1 MPWGIVSSQAGWS
14 TKNMGKSKKK
24 RVMAGG
30 RFAQVGTLSALSP
43 KGSSSLE
50 TRAAALDRLAQRGVP
65 AKATTATAVS
75 ILQRQKLEN
84 IAKMYSG
91 VRPTPN
97 TWFSDFES
105 AEIPRIATPMPQS
118 FSEYALRYAGSAL
131 APVHARLS
139 EEELDKLVANALKY
153 EETLA
158 SINEAATQSAEATM
172 QLVQEQIQKAD
183 IMVRRMMAITR
194 SAIEVADETLRNHPQ
209 DNCNKCTAMKMVQV
223 ALKEFAEEFDLQ

>member
-1 MPWGIVSSQAGWS
+1 
-14 TKNMGKSKKK
+14 MGKSKKK

-50 TRAAALDRLAQRGVP
+50 TRVAALDRLARRGVP

-75 ILQRQKLEN
+75 ILQKQKLAD

-91 VRPTPN
+91 GFKPMPN
-97 TWFSDFES
+97 TAWFGETD
-105 AEIPRIATPMPQS
+105 AIPRLATPMPQS

>member
-1 MPWGIVSSQAGWS
+1 MSKPS
-14 TKNMGKSKKK
+14 GKE
-24 RVMAGG
+24 
-30 RFAQVGTLSALSP
+30 Q
-43 KGSSSLE
+43 
-50 TRAAALDRLAQRGVP
+50 
-65 AKATTATAVS
+65 
-75 ILQRQKLEN
+75 
-84 IAKMYSG
+84 
-91 VRPTPN
+91 
-97 TWFSDFES
+97 WFSDFES
-105 AEIPRIATPMPQS
+105 AEIPRLATPMPQS

-172 QLVQEQIQKAD
+172 QLVQAQMQQAD